1 MLSSRPTPAAPA
13 AEEVKVRLTRSERIL
28 LESKRSIDPVQVYAD
43 STNVLPLFA
52 QANGA
57 GPGLVGF
64 LPLILIF
71 VIFYFLLIRPQ
82 QVKQKKWNQ
91 VLGTLKNGDQ
101 VTTSGGMRGTITRV
115 KDDAFVLRVAPDGL
129 QIEVVKSAVIA
140 VTNPQA
146 S

>member
-1 MLSSRPTPAAPA
+1 VNATA
-13 AEEVKVRLTRSERIL
+13 L
-28 LESKRSIDPVQVYAD
+28 L
-43 STNVLPLFA
+43 A
-52 QANGA
+52 QATGSNSGA
-57 GPGLVGF
+57 GLISF

-82 QVKQKKWNQ
+82 QVKQKKWGQ
-91 VLGTLKNGDQ
+91 VLQTLKNGDQ

-129 QIEVVKSAVIA
+129 QIEVVKSAVVA
-140 VTNPQA
+140 VTQPG

>member
-1 MLSSRPTPAAPA
+1 MQVSAIPTDPYA
-13 AEEVKVRLTRSERIL
+13 L
-28 LESKRSIDPVQVYAD
+28 L
-43 STNVLPLFA
+43 A
-52 QANGA
+52 QASGSGA
-57 GPGLVGF
+57 AGFISF

-101 VTTSGGMRGTITRV
+101 VVTSGGMRGTIIRV

-129 QIEVVKSAVIA
+129 QIEVVKNAVVSA
-140 VTNPQA
+140 TPG